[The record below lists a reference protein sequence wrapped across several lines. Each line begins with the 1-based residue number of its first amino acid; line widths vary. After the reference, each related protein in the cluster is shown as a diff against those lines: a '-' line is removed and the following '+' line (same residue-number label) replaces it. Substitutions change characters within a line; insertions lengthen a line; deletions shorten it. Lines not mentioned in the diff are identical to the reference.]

1 MNNKYA
7 ELEFRDTIDMQA
19 IEIRLTD
26 KLEQLPDSAR
36 VWIYQSTRPFSE
48 MEITVLR
55 SQINGFVSEWTAHSH
70 QLAAAGDVLFER
82 FIVLAVDENQ
92 AGASGCS
99 IDKSVNFIKGIE
111 NQYVTQLFERMNF
124 AFLEDGDV
132 SVASSAEFSRLYT
145 EGVLSE
151 NTLVF
156 DNLVQSIGAMKTQ
169 WIKPVKSSWHKRFV

>member
-1 MNNKYA
+1 
-7 ELEFRDTIDMQA
+7 MQA
-19 IEIRLTD
+19 VEIRLSD
-26 KLEQLPDSAR
+26 KLERLPNSAR
-36 VWIYQSTRPFSE
+36 VWIYQSTRPFTE
-48 MEITVLR
+48 MEIEVLR
-55 SQINGFVSEWTAHSH
+55 SQINGFVGVWTAHSH

-124 AFLEDGDV
+124 AYLEDGEV
-132 SVASSAEFSRLYT
+132 VVVPSSEFSRLHT

-156 DNLVQSIGAMKTQ
+156 DNLVQSIGDMKTQ

>member
-1 MNNKYA
+1 MN
-7 ELEFRDTIDMQA
+7 MQA
-19 IEIRLTD
+19 IEIRLSD
-26 KLEQLPDSAR
+26 KLERLPDTTR
-36 VWIYQSTRPFSE
+36 VWIYQSTRPFTE
-48 MEITVLR
+48 MEITVLK

-132 SVASSAEFSRLYT
+132 SVVSSAEFSRLYT

-156 DNLVQSIGAMKTQ
+156 DNLVQSIGTMKSQ

>member
-1 MNNKYA
+1 
-7 ELEFRDTIDMQA
+7 MQA
-19 IEIRLTD
+19 VEIRLSD
-26 KLEQLPDSAR
+26 KLERLPNSAR
-36 VWIYQSTRPFSE
+36 VWIYQSTRSFTN
-48 MEITVLR
+48 MEIEVLR
-55 SQINGFVSEWTAHSH
+55 SQINGFVDDWTAHSH
-70 QLAAAGDVLFER
+70 QLAAAGDILFEH

-124 AFLEDGDV
+124 AYLEDGEV
-132 SVASSAEFSRLYT
+132 CVVPASEFSTLYT

-156 DNLVQSIGAMKTQ
+156 DNLIQSIGDLKTQ